1 MQRKRKQLIAEEFF
15 RGSVRMEQRKVAPI
29 WINYANRIDPCRQ
42 KLRDLSEDFFPDVVG
57 RQDFDGKFWWK
68 FWITFGRTGIFRN
81 SLVAVK
87 SNVRSANGVGV
98 VLCHDA

>member
-15 RGSVRMEQRKVAPI
+15 RGSVRMEQRNVAPI

-42 KLRDLSEDFFPDVVG
+42 KLCDLSEDFFPDVVG
-57 RQDFDGKFWWK
+57 RQDFDGKLWWK
-68 FWITFGRTGIFRN
+68 FWITLWRARN
-81 SLVAVK
+81 FWNPLVAIK
-87 SNVRSANGVGV
+87 GDIRAADSVGI